1 MPTLTQLTF
10 SMAVILGLASIFP
23 GPAARADETPPTA
36 LVAAMSGALKK
47 EFGRA
52 IETEAVYE
60 RKIAVVKAFAFKF
73 KLKATEIDKSWADK
87 FVRALKAAGAADAAI
102 TVTNDTG
109 PAEVRAA
116 DFSVGKFTIQTL
128 QLVGRPGEEDVVA
141 SLSVLAR

>member
-1 MPTLTQLTF
+1 MNTLTYLTF
-10 SMAVILGLASIFP
+10 PMAVILGLASIFP

-36 LVAAMSGALKK
+36 LVAAMSDALKK

-60 RKIAVVKAFAFKF
+60 RKIAVVKAYAFKF

-87 FVRALKAAGAADAAI
+87 FVRALKVAGVAAEI

-116 DFSVGKFTIQTL
+116 DFTVGKFTIQTL
-128 QLVGRPGEEDVVA
+128 QLVGRPGEEDVVV
-141 SLSVLAR
+141 SLSVLIR

>member
-1 MPTLTQLTF
+1 MNTRAHLTF
-10 SMAVILGLASIFP
+10 PMAVILGLASIFP
-23 GPAARADETPPTA
+23 GPASRADETPPTA
-36 LVAAMSGALKK
+36 LVAAMSDALEK

-60 RKIAVVKAFAFKF
+60 RKIAVVKAYAFKF

-87 FVRALKAAGAADAAI
+87 FVRALKVAGVAAEI

-116 DFSVGKFTIQTL
+116 DFTVGKFTIQTL
-128 QLVGRPGEEDVVA
+128 QLVGRPGEEDVVV
-141 SLSVLAR
+141 SLSVLIR

>member
-1 MPTLTQLTF
+1 MNTRAHLTF
-10 SMAVILGLASIFP
+10 PMAVILGLASIFP
-23 GPAARADETPPTA
+23 GPASRADETPPTA
-36 LVAAMSGALKK
+36 LVAAMSDALEK

-60 RKIAVVKAFAFKF
+60 RKIAVVKAYAFKF

-87 FVRALKAAGAADAAI
+87 FVRALKVAGAADAEI
-102 TVTNDTG
+102 TGTNDTG

-116 DFSVGKFTIQTL
+116 DFTVGKFTIQTL
-128 QLVGRPGEEDVVA
+128 QLVGRPGEKDVVA

>member
-1 MPTLTQLTF
+1 MNTLTHLTF
-10 SMAVILGLASIFP
+10 PMAVILGLASIFP

-36 LVAAMSGALKK
+36 LVAAMSDALKK

-60 RKIAVVKAFAFKF
+60 RKIAVVKAYAFKF

-87 FVRALKAAGAADAAI
+87 FVRALKVAGVAAEI

-116 DFSVGKFTIQTL
+116 DFTVGKFTIQTL
-128 QLVGRPGEEDVVA
+128 QLVGRPGEEDVVV
-141 SLSVLAR
+141 SLSVLIR

>member
-1 MPTLTQLTF
+1 MNTLTYLTF
-10 SMAVILGLASIFP
+10 PMAVILGLASIFP

-36 LVAAMSGALKK
+36 LVAAMSDALKK

-60 RKIAVVKAFAFKF
+60 RKIAVVKAYAFKF

-87 FVRALKAAGAADAAI
+87 FVRALKVAGVAAEI

-109 PAEVRAA
+109 PADVRAA
-116 DFSVGKFTIQTL
+116 DFTVGKFTIQTL
-128 QLVGRPGEEDVVA
+128 QLVGRPGEEDVVV
-141 SLSVLAR
+141 SLSVLIR